1 MLGLFR
7 GKRVGRADRRR
18 GPGARRGHRPVLEGL
33 EARIALATDTWTGA
47 VSGSWMTAGNWVG
60 GVAPVPGDDLS
71 FPAAAANLINT
82 NDFPSG
88 TTFNSIT
95 ILGPGY
101 SLAGNALNLTAG
113 ITANYTG
120 TSSDAI
126 DTALTSVVAPV
137 SVSSNTVLDLTGV
150 LSGSAGLNVTGGGT
164 LDLTGVNNYTGPT
177 TVGSGTRLLVDGT
190 TAGVQNNG
198 GLLAG
203 NGTVGG
209 VSSVGGT
216 ILAGHPVSST
226 STQPTPG
233 QLTANGSVTLDSGS
247 TFGAVLNGTAPGN
260 GVTGYSQL
268 IVSSGLVSLG
278 GATLDRRPRDEL
290 HPGGRRPVDDH
301 PEQHRRGGQRRLR
314 QPARRRPVTASSSL
328 FRISYQGPNGSGNNV
343 VLTQS
348 RRRRPPRSCRSA
360 ARAPASQ
367 SP

>member
-7 GKRVGRADRRR
+7 GERAGRVGRADRR
-18 GPGARRGHRPVLEGL
+18 GPAVRRDHRPVLEGL

-47 VSGSWMTAGNWVG
+47 VGGSWMTAGNWAA
-60 GVAPVPGDDLS
+60 GVAPVAGDDLV
-71 FPAAAANLINT
+71 FPAAASNLVNA
-82 NDFPSG
+82 NDFPNG

-95 ILGPGY
+95 IDGVGY
-101 SLAGNALNLTAG
+101 SLAGNALNLTTG
-113 ITANYTG
+113 ITANYSG
-120 TSSDAI
+120 TSTDAI
-126 DTALTSVVAPV
+126 DTTLTSVVAPV
-137 SVSSNTVLDLTGV
+137 AVSANTVLDLSGV
-150 LSGSAGLNVTGGGT
+150 LSGSAGVNVTGGGT
-164 LDLTGVNNYTGPT
+164 LDLREMNTYTGPT

-203 NGTVGG
+203 NGSVGG

-260 GVTGYSQL
+260 GVTGYSQV

-278 GATLDRRPRDEL
+278 GATLTAVLGTSYAPA
-290 HPGGRRPVDDH
+290 PGDQLTIIQNNTGA
-301 PEQHRRGGQRRLR
+301 GGQRRLR
-314 QPARRRPVTASSSL
+314 RPARRRRGDGRQLAVPDQL
-328 FRISYQGPNGSGNNV
+328 PGPK
-343 VLTQS
+343 
-348 RRRRPPRSCRSA
+348 R
-360 ARAPASQ
+360 
-367 SP
+367 